1 MLKKEKKSKEKCP
14 SCKKHVDLEKADKKY
29 LPFCSARCQMMDL
42 GQWLSE
48 KYTIPSDEH
57 IEDNENEE

>member
-1 MLKKEKKSKEKCP
+1 MHKKEKTLDSCP
-14 SCKKHVDLEKADKKY
+14 SCKKHVDLEKVDKKY

-57 IEDNENEE
+57 IEDNEHE